1 MANALALTAEP
12 LRDSAS
18 ALSSQ
23 SRATGVV
30 QSSAAHAYG
39 RLDAGWQSYAR
50 EDVDAHQR
58 HADAELARMQA
69 MIDQLSLAA
78 QRADALID
86 EADLSAAALFAAA
99 AAGGISGAAPP
110 ASFVGDWLSWL
121 WGLLG
126 VAPAAPPQ
134 PPAPA
139 TLTEAQIRAVF
150 DDMRDEPDIPF
161 AFPSDGCYARADAM
175 MNRILERYDI
185 DPSAVR
191 KVVIQ
196 GDLRVPTEFVYQGPL
211 GNDRLVRWGWH
222 IAPAIPVAADDGTT
236 RLMVVD
242 PSLFDHPVA
251 PDEWAAAMGDP
262 NARPMVV
269 DRRVYGLDHFGSP
282 LVLDDT
288 AAQAQTRHTLDEYM
302 GHCVAR
308 GHCSADLPAAELDEL
323 RRRCVEAGVCK
334 PTP

>member
-1 MANALALTAEP
+1 MANPLALSAEP
-12 LRDSAS
+12 LRSSAS
-18 ALSSQ
+18 ALTSQ
-23 SRATGVV
+23 SQATGIV
-30 QSSAAHAYG
+30 QTSAAHAYG

-58 HADAELARMQA
+58 RADAELVRMQA

-86 EADLSAAALFAAA
+86 EADQAAAALFAGAVAGAGAA
-99 AAGGISGAAPP
+99 APAAGA
-110 ASFVGDWLSWL
+110 VGDWLSWL

-126 VAPAAPPQ
+126 FAPAAPP
-134 PPAPA
+134 PTFAPS
-139 TLTEAQIRAVF
+139 TLSEAQLAALF

-175 MNRILERYDI
+175 MRRILERYDI
-185 DPSAVR
+185 DPSALR

-196 GDLRVPTEFVYQGPL
+196 GDLQVPTEFVYQGPL
-211 GNDRLVRWGWH
+211 GNDRLVNWGWH
-222 IAPAIPVAADDGTT
+222 IAPAVPIAAADGST
-236 RLMVVD
+236 RLMVID
-242 PSLFDHPVA
+242 PSLFDRPVP

-282 LVLDDT
+282 LVLDDA

-302 GHCVAR
+302 GHCIAR
-308 GHCSADLPAAELDEL
+308 GHCASDLPIETLDEL
-323 RRRCVEAGVCK
+323 RRTCVDAGVCK